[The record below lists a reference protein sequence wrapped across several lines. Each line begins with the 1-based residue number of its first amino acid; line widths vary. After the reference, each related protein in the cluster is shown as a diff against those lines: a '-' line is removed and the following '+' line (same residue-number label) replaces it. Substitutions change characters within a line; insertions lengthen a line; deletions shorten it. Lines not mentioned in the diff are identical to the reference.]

1 MPLVRTPMIAPTKI
15 YDSFPTI
22 SPDEAADLI
31 CEAIRARPKHVG
43 TRLGT
48 FGEVSYALFPKAVD
62 QILSTAYKVFPDSA
76 AARGE
81 KDKDEHASTEQV
93 ALAHLMRGVHW

>member
-1 MPLVRTPMIAPTKI
+1 VRTPMIAPTKL
-15 YDSFPTI
+15 YNSFPTI

-31 CEAIRARPKHVG
+31 CEAIRAKPKVVN

-48 FGEVSYALFPKAVD
+48 FGEVAYALAPKAVD
-62 QILSTAYKVFPDSA
+62 QLLHLAYRVFPDSA

-81 KDKDEHASTEQV
+81 VGTDERVSTEQL
-93 ALAHLMRGVHW
+93 ALAHLTRGVHW